1 VTFTDDASA
10 TSLRDHLQTC
20 VLVAKEGASK
30 VDTKDSVEIFRSS
43 FIEGKVNPMQSASR
57 M

>member
-30 VDTKDSVEIFRSS
+30 VDTKDSVKIFRSS